1 MPKVY
6 FGTAAANNSW
16 WQQLLVATTLGG
28 RKCTCPYPVQTCIAL
43 AWPRLEYMTCV
54 VLAWPRLE
62 RMYLP
67 GHAWSIHDRVGH
79 KWWKGRASSKSKPKL
94 FQINISALAS
104 ELAQPLL
111 VVLASPGCTL
121 HSRKLPVAF

>member
-1 MPKVY
+1 M
-6 FGTAAANNSW
+6 
-16 WQQLLVATTLGG
+16 L
-28 RKCTCPYPVQTCIAL
+28 
-43 AWPRLEYMTCV
+43 
-54 VLAWPRLE
+54 
-62 RMYLP
+62 YLP

-121 HSRKLPVAF
+121 HSRKCCPSPFEAYTYGRYSACAQ